1 MFGIER
7 SAWVL
12 AIVSAV
18 LQVVIFPLPNLY
30 LLSWFAVAP
39 MLIAVLRARRTRAL
53 QFEGSIK
60 LLPASPL
67 QGFLLGYVCGILWY
81 AGNCYWVYN
90 TMKQYG
96 GIGALGAAGLLLLFC
111 LYLGLYQAAFGL
123 VTALVARRSVRTAL
137 VAAPFVWVAMEF
149 ARTRIS
155 GFPWELLGIS

>member
-7 SAWVL
+7 SAWGL

-30 LLSWFAVAP
+30 VLSWVAVAP
-39 MLIAVLRARRTRAL
+39 LVVAILRARRPGPL
-53 QFEGSIK
+53 QLEGSIK
-60 LLPASPL
+60 LLPASPI
-67 QGFLLGYVCGILWY
+67 QGFLLGYLCGILWY

-90 TMKQYG
+90 TMKQFG

-137 VAAPFVWVAMEF
+137 VAAPFVWVA
-149 ARTRIS
+149 
-155 GFPWELLGIS
+155 